1 MVNYRVRAVQR
12 IDADLVP
19 PTPDANAEPQLTKGD
34 ISLGGGGVSATFAD
48 RASLA
53 PGFSIDGPAVIE
65 EPTATVLAP
74 PGWRATV
81 LESGDLIIEKT

>member
-1 MVNYRVRAVQR
+1 MPARP
-12 IDADLVP
+12 LSELP
-19 PTPDANAEPQLTKGD
+19 PSSWPNNAEPELTQGD
-34 ISLGGGGVSATFAD
+34 VSLGGGGVSATFAD
-48 RASLA
+48 RASLP

-81 LESGDLIIEKT
+81 LESGDLMIEEIGP